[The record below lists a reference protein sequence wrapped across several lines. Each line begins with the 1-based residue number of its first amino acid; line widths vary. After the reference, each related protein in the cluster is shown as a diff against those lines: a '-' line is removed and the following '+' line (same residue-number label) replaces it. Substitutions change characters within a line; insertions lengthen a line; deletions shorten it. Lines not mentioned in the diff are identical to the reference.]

1 MDRSGFIPN
10 AASHLLLMTGFISA
24 GFFYASPARSQSDD
38 SGFPHE
44 ELKGKTLAETKPAP
58 PVNAPALSKAQQDQ
72 AVTYKGSRH
81 PPRTLYKKADGHYTP
96 YDPPAIP
103 KEGEPPY
110 LIASGDTLWDLAT
123 KNWGS
128 SMYWPLIWEKNE
140 YIKDAHW
147 IYPGDPLFFMT
158 PGSRNLLGDK
168 DSAKPAEED
177 LSSLVREQDLP
188 PVYERD
194 MYCTGLVDPDFKPP
208 EQRILVMAE
217 ESNNLGAAPLFGFMN
232 QGKNHNVSIGQEFTI
247 LRPGSRV
254 LHPDTHADLG
264 LYVQRVGIAR
274 VSILN
279 DETSVIQFT
288 MSCGDARRGDYLV
301 PFEPK
306 PAPFDITRRGDYPLY
321 IPANGKL
328 QATVVLVDT
337 AKYYGAEHDV
347 VYLNV
352 GSQHEIAPG
361 DRFMIYRNG
370 RFGSLLAVN
379 DLFHDTSATAGM
391 SDERDLIRAHA
402 GQPLRESDLAKTSGT
417 AAPHKAG
424 SNSGS
429 VEAEKTK
436 LKSRLPRVTIAEI
449 VVLETTGT
457 TAMGRVIHTEQEMQV
472 GDTAELE

>member
-24 GFFYASPARSQSDD
+24 GVFYASPALSQTDD
-38 SGFPHE
+38 AGFPHE
-44 ELKGKTLAETKPAP
+44 ELHGKTLAEKPAI
-58 PVNAPALSKAQQDQ
+58 PVNAPPLSPAQRDQ
-72 AVTYKGSRH
+72 AVTYHGSRH
-81 PPRTLYKKADGHYTP
+81 PPRVLYKKADGHYTP

-110 LIASGDTLWDLAT
+110 IIVPGDTLWDLAAR
-123 KNWGS
+123 NWGS
-128 SMYWPLIWEKNE
+128 PLYWPLIWEKNE

-168 DSAKPAEED
+168 GTAKTDDDLNLVVEE
-177 LSSLVREQDLP
+177 ELP

-217 ESNNLGAAPLFGFMN
+217 ETNNLGAVPQYAFMN
-232 QGKNHNVSIGQEFTI
+232 QGRNQNVSVGQEFFI
-247 LRPGSRV
+247 LRPGSKV
-254 LHPDTHADLG
+254 QHPDSHTDLG

-274 VSILN
+274 VTILS
-279 DETSVIQFT
+279 DDTSVIQFS
-288 MSCGDARRGDYLV
+288 MSCVDARRGDYLV
-301 PFEPK
+301 PFEAK

-328 QATVVLVDT
+328 LATVVLVDT
-337 AKYYGAEHDV
+337 AKYYGAEHDI

-361 DRFMIYRNG
+361 DKFMIYRNS
-370 RFGSLLAVN
+370 RFGTLLSVK

-391 SDERDLIRAHA
+391 SNERDLIRAHA
-402 GQPLRESDLAKTSGT
+402 GQPLRESDLNRATGNAS
-417 AAPHKAG
+417 AHKASSG
-424 SNSGS
+424 SGS

-436 LKSRLPRVTIAEI
+436 LKSRLPRETIAEI

-457 TAMGRVIHTEQEMQV
+457 TAMGRVIHTEKELQV